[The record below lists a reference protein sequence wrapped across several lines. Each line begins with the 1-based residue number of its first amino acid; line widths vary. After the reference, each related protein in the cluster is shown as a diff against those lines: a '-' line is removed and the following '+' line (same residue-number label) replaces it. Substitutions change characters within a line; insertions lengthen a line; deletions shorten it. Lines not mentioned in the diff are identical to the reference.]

1 MNCQKGFIKNALQ
14 SERKDN
20 IMKKKIVSA
29 VITTAMLLSSMS
41 VGTVWAEAQDTA
53 PIEVEN
59 GTAEAVVG
67 EDNEGNVIADED
79 VMLNADE
86 DVILNADEP
95 VMLNEDEAA
104 GGTVTLAGAEQ
115 DNKAVYSDANNEK
128 LNLTTNT
135 TYTVNFSDGNGGNT
149 ALTVGN
155 KIKIRFKMNWDSFR
169 NSKAKIY
176 PVFTDGE
183 GNVIT
188 DNLCGLSL
196 LKNVLTFVGD
206 VTHRNNPNED
216 CIVEFTIDKKTMKY
230 SVVINDTDTVI
241 ANRALENSPASLG
254 GLESITMT
262 GTGSGNTYV
271 DDIRVTLLGI
281 NDDPELVYSYDF
293 ENDTVGKAPVE
304 SDVLTL
310 KLNNSSLSKDKYF
323 PVVEKE
329 DINGNMSKMLHWV
342 HNAAETYTDNNKV
355 TFKLGNVEAEY
366 LEYTCDVMIKSE
378 NHTGPSFGARD
389 YCYDENG
396 NIKEWGNWG
405 LPACTFGR
413 YNQNWYTKTWDAK
426 TPQFTAAADKW
437 VRLRYIVNTTKNT
450 MTVYYND
457 TPLNE
462 AVDVAPDRGG
472 QEKNR
477 DIDGWVNFQIYGGRD
492 VKTDFD
498 FYFDNFNVYE
508 RKALNFTAQQGNTDV
523 KTTGAELAFV
533 SNREFTTM
541 SDPIVL
547 DSEGKALSQNDYS
560 VTKSN
565 NGFTVK
571 FNNGALKKKSK
582 YTIKVASAEDSKKIG
597 LPDAYLY
604 EFVTEPLAFDA
615 TYKVTESGNEVT
627 SLTGLG
633 GKTLNI
639 NSINRNYE
647 VDGNASFVSAAV
659 LSDSKGE
666 IKQIIELDSGSLAKG
681 TKSEKDNT
689 LTLPNE
695 DLTGYML
702 KILTWDSVE
711 NGNVL
716 FDTVDIQ
723 GKATQVDV
731 N

>member
-1 MNCQKGFIKNALQ
+1 MNCQKGFIKNTLQ
-14 SERKDN
+14 IERKDN

-29 VITTAMLLSSMS
+29 VITTAMLLSSM
-41 VGTVWAEAQDTA
+41 QL
-53 PIEVEN
+53 
-59 GTAEAVVG
+59 GTAWAATLSTRTLDFESSAADSG
-67 EDNEGNVIADED
+67 FIANYTEDNLYDVEGN
-79 VMLNADE
+79 
-86 DVILNADEP
+86 
-95 VMLNEDEAA
+95 
-104 GGTVTLAGAEQ
+104 
-115 DNKAVYSDANNEK
+115 KS
-128 LNLTTNT
+128 LNLVSGTDVKIEFADDNGAK
-135 TYTVNFSDGNGGNT
+135 TVLSDG
-149 ALTVGN
+149 
-155 KIKIRFKMNWDSFR
+155 KEISIKFDIKFESSISSAAEIIPN
-169 NSKAKIY
+169 
-176 PVFTDGE
+176 FTDSE
-183 GNVIT
+183 GNAIESE
-188 DNLCGLSL
+188 LCGLVVKGGKL
-196 LKNVLTFVGD
+196 I
-206 VTHRNNPNED
+206 VTGHAAAEERYSGSAKEPYT
-216 CIVEFTIDKKTMKY
+216 VEYVIDKEAKTYKVLVNSEEQFSGELNNSPSSVGGLDSIGLTGTKSKY
-230 SVVINDTDTVI
+230 VLVDNITVELSDGEETPVEPEEPPVNPEEPPVEPDTD
-241 ANRALENSPASLG
+241 S
-254 GLESITMT
+254 
-262 GTGSGNTYV
+262 
-271 DDIRVTLLGI
+271 
-281 NDDPELVYSYDF
+281 ELVFSYDF
-293 ENDTVGKAPVE
+293 ENDTVGKAPGE
-304 SDVLTL
+304 SDVLEL
-310 KLNNSSLSKDKYF
+310 RYYNSSLSKDEYF

-329 DINGNMSKMLHWV
+329 DINGNMSKMLHWD
-342 HNAAETYTDNNKV
+342 HNADVTYTDNNRI
-355 TFKLGNVEAEY
+355 TFSLGNVEAEY

-378 NHTGPSFGARD
+378 NHTGPTFGARD

-396 NIKEWGNWG
+396 NIKEWGDWG
-405 LPACTFGR
+405 LPACTFAR
-413 YNQNWYTKTWDAK
+413 YNQNWYTKTWDGKA
-426 TPQFTAAADKW
+426 PQFTAAADKW

-457 TPLNE
+457 TPLKE

-472 QEKNR
+472 QDKNR

-498 FYFDNFNVYE
+498 FYFDNFNVYA

-627 SLTGLG
+627 SLTGLD

-702 KILTWDSVE
+702 KILTWDSVA

-723 GKATQVDV
+723 GKATQVEDTQGDV

>member
-1 MNCQKGFIKNALQ
+1 MNCQKGFIKNTLQ
-14 SERKDN
+14 IERKDN

-29 VITTAMLLSSMS
+29 VITTAMLLSSM
-41 VGTVWAEAQDTA
+41 QL
-53 PIEVEN
+53 
-59 GTAEAVVG
+59 GTAWAATLSTRTLDFESSAADSG
-67 EDNEGNVIADED
+67 FIANYTEDNLYDVEGN
-79 VMLNADE
+79 
-86 DVILNADEP
+86 
-95 VMLNEDEAA
+95 
-104 GGTVTLAGAEQ
+104 
-115 DNKAVYSDANNEK
+115 KS
-128 LNLTTNT
+128 LNLVSGTDVKIEFADDNGAK
-135 TYTVNFSDGNGGNT
+135 TVLSDG
-149 ALTVGN
+149 
-155 KIKIRFKMNWDSFR
+155 KEISIKFDIKFESSISSAAEIIPN
-169 NSKAKIY
+169 
-176 PVFTDGE
+176 FTDSE
-183 GNVIT
+183 GNAIESE
-188 DNLCGLSL
+188 LCGLVVKGGKL
-196 LKNVLTFVGD
+196 I
-206 VTHRNNPNED
+206 VTGHAAAEERYSGSAKEPYT
-216 CIVEFTIDKKTMKY
+216 VEYVIDKEAKTYKVLVNSEEQFSGELNNSPSSVGGLDSIGLTGTKSKY
-230 SVVINDTDTVI
+230 VLVDNITVELSDGEETPVEPEEPPVNPEEPPVEPDTD
-241 ANRALENSPASLG
+241 S
-254 GLESITMT
+254 
-262 GTGSGNTYV
+262 
-271 DDIRVTLLGI
+271 
-281 NDDPELVYSYDF
+281 ELVFSYDF
-293 ENDTVGKAPVE
+293 ENDTVGKAPGE
-304 SDVLTL
+304 SDVLEL
-310 KLNNSSLSKDKYF
+310 RYYNSSLSKDEYF

-329 DINGNMSKMLHWV
+329 DINGNMSKMLHWD
-342 HNAAETYTDNNKV
+342 HNADVTYTDNNRI
-355 TFKLGNVEAEY
+355 TFSLGNVEAEY

-378 NHTGPSFGARD
+378 NHTGPTFGARD

-396 NIKEWGNWG
+396 NKTEWGNWG
-405 LPACTFGR
+405 LPACTFAR
-413 YNQNWYTKTWDAK
+413 YNQNWYTKTWDGKA
-426 TPQFTAAADKW
+426 PQFTAAADKW

-457 TPLNE
+457 TPLNG

-472 QEKNR
+472 QDKNR

-498 FYFDNFNVYE
+498 FYFDNFNVYA

-681 TKSEKDNT
+681 TKSEQDNT

-702 KILTWDSVE
+702 KILTWDSVA

-723 GKATQVDV
+723 GKATQVEDTQGDV

>member
-1 MNCQKGFIKNALQ
+1 MNCQKGFIKNTLQ
-14 SERKDN
+14 IERKDN

-29 VITTAMLLSSMS
+29 VITTAMLLSSM
-41 VGTVWAEAQDTA
+41 QL
-53 PIEVEN
+53 
-59 GTAEAVVG
+59 GTAWAATLSTRTLDFESSAADSG
-67 EDNEGNVIADED
+67 FIANYTEDNLYDVEGN
-79 VMLNADE
+79 
-86 DVILNADEP
+86 
-95 VMLNEDEAA
+95 
-104 GGTVTLAGAEQ
+104 
-115 DNKAVYSDANNEK
+115 KS
-128 LNLTTNT
+128 LNLVSGTDVKIEFADDNGAK
-135 TYTVNFSDGNGGNT
+135 TVLSDG
-149 ALTVGN
+149 
-155 KIKIRFKMNWDSFR
+155 KEISIKFDIKFESSISSAAEIIPN
-169 NSKAKIY
+169 
-176 PVFTDGE
+176 FTDSE
-183 GNVIT
+183 GNAIESE
-188 DNLCGLSL
+188 LCGLVVKGGKL
-196 LKNVLTFVGD
+196 I
-206 VTHRNNPNED
+206 VTGHAAAEERYSGSAKEPYT
-216 CIVEFTIDKKTMKY
+216 VEYVIDKEAKTYKVLVNSEEQFSGELNNSPSSVGGLDSIGLTGTKSKY
-230 SVVINDTDTVI
+230 VLVDNITVELSDGEETPVEPEEPPVNPEEPPVEPDTD
-241 ANRALENSPASLG
+241 S
-254 GLESITMT
+254 
-262 GTGSGNTYV
+262 
-271 DDIRVTLLGI
+271 
-281 NDDPELVYSYDF
+281 ELVFSYDF
-293 ENDTVGKAPVE
+293 ENDTVGKAPGE
-304 SDVLTL
+304 SDVLEL
-310 KLNNSSLSKDKYF
+310 RYYNSSLSKDEYF

-329 DINGNMSKMLHWV
+329 DINGNMSKMLHWD
-342 HNAAETYTDNNKV
+342 HNADVTYTDNNRI
-355 TFKLGNVEAEY
+355 TFSLGNVEAEY

-378 NHTGPSFGARD
+378 NHTGPTFGARD

-405 LPACTFGR
+405 LPACTFAR
-413 YNQNWYTKTWDAK
+413 YNQNWYTKTWDGKA
-426 TPQFTAAADKW
+426 PQFTAAADKW

-457 TPLNE
+457 TPLKE

-472 QEKNR
+472 QDKNR

-498 FYFDNFNVYE
+498 FYFDNFNVYA

-627 SLTGLG
+627 SLTGLD

-647 VDGNASFVSAAV
+647 VDGNVSFVSAAV

-702 KILTWDSVE
+702 KILTWDSVA

-723 GKATQVDV
+723 GKATQVEDTQGDV

>member
-1 MNCQKGFIKNALQ
+1 MNCQKGFIKNTLQ
-14 SERKDN
+14 IERKDN

-29 VITTAMLLSSMS
+29 VITTAMLLSSM
-41 VGTVWAEAQDTA
+41 QL
-53 PIEVEN
+53 
-59 GTAEAVVG
+59 GTAWAATLSTRTLDFESSAADSG
-67 EDNEGNVIADED
+67 FIANYTEDNLYDVEGN
-79 VMLNADE
+79 
-86 DVILNADEP
+86 
-95 VMLNEDEAA
+95 
-104 GGTVTLAGAEQ
+104 
-115 DNKAVYSDANNEK
+115 KS
-128 LNLTTNT
+128 LNLVSGTDVKIEFADDNGAK
-135 TYTVNFSDGNGGNT
+135 TVLSDG
-149 ALTVGN
+149 
-155 KIKIRFKMNWDSFR
+155 KEISIKFDIKFESSISSAAEIIPN
-169 NSKAKIY
+169 
-176 PVFTDGE
+176 FTDSE
-183 GNVIT
+183 GNAIESE
-188 DNLCGLSL
+188 LCGLVVKGGKL
-196 LKNVLTFVGD
+196 I
-206 VTHRNNPNED
+206 VTGHAAAEERYSGSAKEPYT
-216 CIVEFTIDKKTMKY
+216 VEYVIDKEAKTYKVLVNSEEQFSGELNNSPSSVGGLDSIGLTGTKSKY
-230 SVVINDTDTVI
+230 VLVDNITVELSDGEETPVEPEEPPVNPEEPPVEPDTD
-241 ANRALENSPASLG
+241 S
-254 GLESITMT
+254 
-262 GTGSGNTYV
+262 
-271 DDIRVTLLGI
+271 
-281 NDDPELVYSYDF
+281 ELVFSYDF
-293 ENDTVGKAPVE
+293 ENDTVGKAPGE
-304 SDVLTL
+304 SDVLEL
-310 KLNNSSLSKDKYF
+310 RYYNSSLSKDEYF

-329 DINGNMSKMLHWV
+329 DINGNMSKMLHWD
-342 HNAAETYTDNNKV
+342 HNADVTYTDNNRI
-355 TFKLGNVEAEY
+355 TFSLGNVEAEY

-378 NHTGPSFGARD
+378 NHTGPTFGARD

-396 NIKEWGNWG
+396 NKTEWGNWG
-405 LPACTFGR
+405 LPACTFAR
-413 YNQNWYTKTWDAK
+413 YNQNWYTKTWDGKA
-426 TPQFTAAADKW
+426 PQFTAAADKW

-498 FYFDNFNVYE
+498 FYFDNFNVYA

-541 SDPIVL
+541 SDPVVL

-702 KILTWDSVE
+702 KILTWDSVA

-723 GKATQVDV
+723 GKATQVEDTQGDV

>member
-1 MNCQKGFIKNALQ
+1 MNCQKGFIKNTLQ
-14 SERKDN
+14 IERKDN

-29 VITTAMLLSSMS
+29 VITTAMLLSSM
-41 VGTVWAEAQDTA
+41 QL
-53 PIEVEN
+53 
-59 GTAEAVVG
+59 GTAWAATLSTRTLDFESSAADSG
-67 EDNEGNVIADED
+67 FIANYTEDNLYDVEGN
-79 VMLNADE
+79 
-86 DVILNADEP
+86 
-95 VMLNEDEAA
+95 
-104 GGTVTLAGAEQ
+104 
-115 DNKAVYSDANNEK
+115 KS
-128 LNLTTNT
+128 LNLVSGTDVKIEFADDNGAK
-135 TYTVNFSDGNGGNT
+135 TVLSDG
-149 ALTVGN
+149 
-155 KIKIRFKMNWDSFR
+155 KEISIKFDIKFESSISSAAEIIPN
-169 NSKAKIY
+169 
-176 PVFTDGE
+176 FTDSE
-183 GNVIT
+183 GNAIESE
-188 DNLCGLSL
+188 LCGLVVKGGKL
-196 LKNVLTFVGD
+196 I
-206 VTHRNNPNED
+206 VTGHAAAEERYSGSAKEPYT
-216 CIVEFTIDKKTMKY
+216 VEYVIDKEAKTYKVLVNSEEQFSGELNNSPSSVGGLDSIGLTGTKSKY
-230 SVVINDTDTVI
+230 VLVDNITVELSDGEETPVEPEEPPVNPEEPPVEPDTD
-241 ANRALENSPASLG
+241 S
-254 GLESITMT
+254 
-262 GTGSGNTYV
+262 
-271 DDIRVTLLGI
+271 
-281 NDDPELVYSYDF
+281 ELVFSYDF
-293 ENDTVGKAPVE
+293 ENDTVGKAPGE
-304 SDVLTL
+304 SDVLEL
-310 KLNNSSLSKDKYF
+310 RYYNSSLSKDEYF

-329 DINGNMSKMLHWV
+329 DINGNMSKMLHWD
-342 HNAAETYTDNNKV
+342 HNADVTYTDNNRI
-355 TFKLGNVEAEY
+355 TFSLGNVEAEY

-378 NHTGPSFGARD
+378 NHTGPTFGARD

-396 NIKEWGNWG
+396 NIKEWGDWG
-405 LPACTFGR
+405 LPACTFAR
-413 YNQNWYTKTWDAK
+413 YNQNWYTKTWDGKA
-426 TPQFTAAADKW
+426 PQFTAAADKW

-457 TPLNE
+457 TPLKE

-472 QEKNR
+472 QDKNR

-498 FYFDNFNVYE
+498 FYFDNFNVYA

-597 LPDAYLY
+597 LPDGYLY
-604 EFVTEPLAFDA
+604 EFVTDPLAFDA

-681 TKSEKDNT
+681 TKSEKDKT

-702 KILTWDSVE
+702 KILTWDSVA

-723 GKATQVDV
+723 GKATQVEDTQGDV

>member
-1 MNCQKGFIKNALQ
+1 MNCQKGFIKNTLQ
-14 SERKDN
+14 IERKDN

-29 VITTAMLLSSMS
+29 VITTAMLLSSM
-41 VGTVWAEAQDTA
+41 QL
-53 PIEVEN
+53 
-59 GTAEAVVG
+59 GTAWAATLSTRTLDFESSAADSG
-67 EDNEGNVIADED
+67 FIANYTEDNLYDVEGN
-79 VMLNADE
+79 
-86 DVILNADEP
+86 
-95 VMLNEDEAA
+95 
-104 GGTVTLAGAEQ
+104 
-115 DNKAVYSDANNEK
+115 KS
-128 LNLTTNT
+128 LNLVSGTDVKIEFADDNGAK
-135 TYTVNFSDGNGGNT
+135 TVLSDG
-149 ALTVGN
+149 
-155 KIKIRFKMNWDSFR
+155 KEISIKFDIKFESSISSAAEIIPN
-169 NSKAKIY
+169 
-176 PVFTDGE
+176 FTDSE
-183 GNVIT
+183 GNAIESE
-188 DNLCGLSL
+188 LCGLVVKGGKL
-196 LKNVLTFVGD
+196 I
-206 VTHRNNPNED
+206 VTGHAAAEERYSGSAKEPYT
-216 CIVEFTIDKKTMKY
+216 VEYVIDKEAKTYKVLVN
-230 SVVINDTDTVI
+230 SEEQFSGELN
-241 ANRALENSPASLG
+241 NSPSSVG
-254 GLESITMT
+254 GLDSIGLT
-262 GTGSGNTYV
+262 GTKSKYV
-271 DDIRVTLLGI
+271 LVDNITVELSDGEETPVEPEEPPVNPEEPPVEPDTAS
-281 NDDPELVYSYDF
+281 ELVFSYDF
-293 ENDTVGKAPVE
+293 ENDTVGKAPGE
-304 SDVLTL
+304 SDVLEL
-310 KLNNSSLSKDKYF
+310 RYYNSSLSKDEYF

-329 DINGNMSKMLHWV
+329 DINGNMSKMLHWD
-342 HNAAETYTDNNKV
+342 HNADVTYTDNNRI
-355 TFKLGNVEAEY
+355 TFSLGNVEAEY

-378 NHTGPSFGARD
+378 NHTGPTFGARD

-396 NIKEWGNWG
+396 NKTEWGNWG

-413 YNQNWYTKTWDAK
+413 YNQNWYTKTWDGKA
-426 TPQFTAAADKW
+426 PQFTAAADKW

-457 TPLNE
+457 TPLKE

-472 QEKNR
+472 QDKNR

-498 FYFDNFNVYE
+498 FYFDNFNVYA

-627 SLTGLG
+627 SLTGLD

-639 NSINRNYE
+639 NSINGNYE
-647 VDGNASFVSAAV
+647 VDGNVSFVSAAV

-702 KILTWDSVE
+702 KILTWDSVA

-723 GKATQVDV
+723 GKATQVEDTQGDV

>member
-1 MNCQKGFIKNALQ
+1 MNCQKGFIKNTLQ
-14 SERKDN
+14 IERKDN

-29 VITTAMLLSSMS
+29 VITTAMLLSSM
-41 VGTVWAEAQDTA
+41 QL
-53 PIEVEN
+53 
-59 GTAEAVVG
+59 GTAWAATLSTRTLDFESSAADSG
-67 EDNEGNVIADED
+67 FIANYTEDNLYDVEGN
-79 VMLNADE
+79 
-86 DVILNADEP
+86 
-95 VMLNEDEAA
+95 
-104 GGTVTLAGAEQ
+104 
-115 DNKAVYSDANNEK
+115 KS
-128 LNLTTNT
+128 LNLVSGTDVKIEFADDNGAK
-135 TYTVNFSDGNGGNT
+135 TVLSDG
-149 ALTVGN
+149 
-155 KIKIRFKMNWDSFR
+155 KEISIKFDIKFESSISSAAEIIPN
-169 NSKAKIY
+169 
-176 PVFTDGE
+176 FTDSE
-183 GNVIT
+183 GNAIESE
-188 DNLCGLSL
+188 LCGLVVKGGKL
-196 LKNVLTFVGD
+196 I
-206 VTHRNNPNED
+206 VTGHAAAEERYSGSAKDPYT
-216 CIVEFTIDKKTMKY
+216 VEYVIDKEAKTYKVLVNSEEQFSGELNNSPSSVGGLDSIGLTGTKSKY
-230 SVVINDTDTVI
+230 VLVDNITVELSDGEETPVEPEEPPVNPEEPPVEPDTD
-241 ANRALENSPASLG
+241 S
-254 GLESITMT
+254 
-262 GTGSGNTYV
+262 
-271 DDIRVTLLGI
+271 
-281 NDDPELVYSYDF
+281 ELVFSYDF
-293 ENDTVGKAPVE
+293 ENDTVGKAPGE
-304 SDVLTL
+304 SDVLEL
-310 KLNNSSLSKDKYF
+310 RYYNSSLSKDEYF

-329 DINGNMSKMLHWV
+329 DINGNMSKMLHWD
-342 HNAAETYTDNNKV
+342 HNADVTYTDNNRI
-355 TFKLGNVEAEY
+355 TFSLGNVEAEY

-378 NHTGPSFGARD
+378 NHTGPTFGARD

-405 LPACTFGR
+405 LPSCTFGR
-413 YNQNWYTKTWDAK
+413 YTQNWYTKTWDGKA
-426 TPQFTAAADKW
+426 PQFTAAADKW

-498 FYFDNFNVYE
+498 FYFDNFNVYA
-508 RKALNFTAQQGNTDV
+508 RKALEFTAQQGNTDV

-702 KILTWDSVE
+702 KILTWDSVA

-723 GKATQVDV
+723 GKATQVEDTQGDV

>member
-1 MNCQKGFIKNALQ
+1 MNCQKGFIKNTLQ
-14 SERKDN
+14 IERKDN

-29 VITTAMLLSSMS
+29 VITTAMLLSSM
-41 VGTVWAEAQDTA
+41 QL
-53 PIEVEN
+53 
-59 GTAEAVVG
+59 GTAWAATLSTRTLDFESSAADSG
-67 EDNEGNVIADED
+67 FIANYTEDNLYDVEGN
-79 VMLNADE
+79 
-86 DVILNADEP
+86 
-95 VMLNEDEAA
+95 
-104 GGTVTLAGAEQ
+104 
-115 DNKAVYSDANNEK
+115 KS
-128 LNLTTNT
+128 LNLVSGTDVKIEFADDNGAK
-135 TYTVNFSDGNGGNT
+135 TVLSDG
-149 ALTVGN
+149 
-155 KIKIRFKMNWDSFR
+155 KEISIKFDIKFESSISSAAEIIPN
-169 NSKAKIY
+169 
-176 PVFTDGE
+176 FTDSE
-183 GNVIT
+183 GNAIESE
-188 DNLCGLSL
+188 LCGLVVKGGKL
-196 LKNVLTFVGD
+196 I
-206 VTHRNNPNED
+206 VTGHAAAEERYSGSAKEPYT
-216 CIVEFTIDKKTMKY
+216 VEYVIDKEAKTYKVLVNSEEQFSGELNNSPSSVGGLDSIGLTGTKSKY
-230 SVVINDTDTVI
+230 VLVDNITVELSDGEETPVEPEEPPVNPEEPPVEPDTD
-241 ANRALENSPASLG
+241 S
-254 GLESITMT
+254 
-262 GTGSGNTYV
+262 
-271 DDIRVTLLGI
+271 
-281 NDDPELVYSYDF
+281 ELVFSYDF
-293 ENDTVGKAPVE
+293 ENDTVGKAPGE
-304 SDVLTL
+304 SDVLEL
-310 KLNNSSLSKDKYF
+310 RYYNSSLSKDEYF

-329 DINGNMSKMLHWV
+329 DINGNMSKMLHWD
-342 HNAAETYTDNNKV
+342 HNADVTYTDNNRI
-355 TFKLGNVEAEY
+355 TFSLGNVEAEY

-378 NHTGPSFGARD
+378 NHTGPTFGARD

-396 NIKEWGNWG
+396 NKTEWGNWG
-405 LPACTFGR
+405 LPACTFAR
-413 YNQNWYTKTWDAK
+413 YNQNWYTKTWEGK
-426 TPQFTAAADKW
+426 TPQFDAPADKW

-457 TPLNE
+457 TPLKE

-472 QEKNR
+472 QDKNR

-498 FYFDNFNVYE
+498 FYFDNFNVYA

-597 LPDAYLY
+597 LPDGYLY

-627 SLTGLG
+627 SLTGLD

-647 VDGNASFVSAAV
+647 VDGNVSFVSAAV

-702 KILTWDSVE
+702 KILTWDSVA

-723 GKATQVDV
+723 GKATQVEDTQGDV

>member
-1 MNCQKGFIKNALQ
+1 
-14 SERKDN
+14 
-20 IMKKKIVSA
+20 MKKKIVSA
-29 VITTAMLLSSMS
+29 VITTAMLLSSMQL
-41 VGTVWAEAQDTA
+41 GTAWAETLSTRTLDFESSAADSGFIANYT
-53 PIEVEN
+53 
-59 GTAEAVVG
+59 
-67 EDNEGNVIADED
+67 EDKLYDDEGN
-79 VMLNADE
+79 
-86 DVILNADEP
+86 
-95 VMLNEDEAA
+95 
-104 GGTVTLAGAEQ
+104 
-115 DNKAVYSDANNEK
+115 KS
-128 LNLTTNT
+128 LNLVSGTDVKIEFADDNGAK
-135 TYTVNFSDGNGGNT
+135 TVLSDG
-149 ALTVGN
+149 
-155 KIKIRFKMNWDSFR
+155 KEISIKFDIKFESSISSAAEIIPK
-169 NSKAKIY
+169 
-176 PVFTDGE
+176 FTDSE
-183 GNVIT
+183 GNAIEGE
-188 DNLCGLSL
+188 LCGLVVKGGKL
-196 LKNVLTFVGD
+196 I
-206 VTHRNNPNED
+206 VTGNAAEELRYSGSAKIPYT
-216 CIVEFTIDKKTMKY
+216 VEYVIDKEAKTYKVLVN
-230 SVVINDTDTVI
+230 SEEQFSGELN
-241 ANRALENSPASLG
+241 NSPSSVG
-254 GLESITMT
+254 GLDSIGLT
-262 GTGSGNTYV
+262 GTKSKYV
-271 DDIRVTLLGI
+271 LVDNITVELSDGEETPVEPEEPPVDPEEPPVEPDT
-281 NDDPELVYSYDF
+281 DPELVFSYDF
-293 ENDTVGKAPVE
+293 ENDEVGKAPGE

-310 KLNNSSLSKDKYF
+310 RLNNSSLSKDEYF

-329 DINGNMSKMLHWV
+329 DINGNMSKMLHWD
-342 HNAAETYTDNNKV
+342 HNADVTYTDNNRI
-355 TFKLGNVEAEY
+355 TFNLGNVEAEY

-378 NHTGPSFGARD
+378 NHTGPTFGARD

-405 LPACTFGR
+405 LPACTFAR
-413 YNQNWYTKTWDAK
+413 YTQNWYTKTWDGKA
-426 TPQFTAAADKW
+426 PQFTAAADKW

-498 FYFDNFNVYE
+498 FYFDNFNVYA
-508 RKALNFTAQQGNTDV
+508 RKALKFTEQQDYTDI
-523 KTTGAELAFV
+523 KTTGAELTFK

-547 DSEGKALSQNDYS
+547 DSEGKALSQKDYS

-571 FNNGALKKKSK
+571 FNNGALKKKTK

-627 SLTGLG
+627 SLTGLD

>member
-1 MNCQKGFIKNALQ
+1 MNCQKGFIKNTLQ
-14 SERKDN
+14 IERKDN

-29 VITTAMLLSSMS
+29 VITTAMLLSSM
-41 VGTVWAEAQDTA
+41 QL
-53 PIEVEN
+53 
-59 GTAEAVVG
+59 GTAWAATLSTRTLDFESSAADSG
-67 EDNEGNVIADED
+67 FIANYTEDNLYDVEGN
-79 VMLNADE
+79 
-86 DVILNADEP
+86 
-95 VMLNEDEAA
+95 
-104 GGTVTLAGAEQ
+104 
-115 DNKAVYSDANNEK
+115 KS
-128 LNLTTNT
+128 LNLVSGTDVKIEFADDNGAK
-135 TYTVNFSDGNGGNT
+135 TVLSDG
-149 ALTVGN
+149 
-155 KIKIRFKMNWDSFR
+155 KEISIKFDIKFESSISSAAEIIPN
-169 NSKAKIY
+169 
-176 PVFTDGE
+176 FTDSE
-183 GNVIT
+183 GNAIESE
-188 DNLCGLSL
+188 LCGLVVKGGKL
-196 LKNVLTFVGD
+196 I
-206 VTHRNNPNED
+206 VTGHAAAEERYSGSAKEPYT
-216 CIVEFTIDKKTMKY
+216 VEYVIDKEAKTYKVLVNSEEQFSGELNNSPSSVGGLDSIGLTGTKSKY
-230 SVVINDTDTVI
+230 VLVDNITVELSDGEETPVEPEEPPVNPEEPPVEPDTD
-241 ANRALENSPASLG
+241 S
-254 GLESITMT
+254 
-262 GTGSGNTYV
+262 
-271 DDIRVTLLGI
+271 
-281 NDDPELVYSYDF
+281 ELVFSYDF
-293 ENDTVGKAPVE
+293 ENDTVGKAPGE
-304 SDVLTL
+304 SDVLEL
-310 KLNNSSLSKDKYF
+310 RYYNSSLSKDEYF

-329 DINGNMSKMLHWV
+329 DINGNMSKMLHWD
-342 HNAAETYTDNNKV
+342 HNADVTYTDNNRI
-355 TFKLGNVEAEY
+355 TFSLGNVEAEY

-378 NHTGPSFGARD
+378 NHTGPTFGARD

-396 NIKEWGNWG
+396 NKTEWGNWG
-405 LPACTFGR
+405 LPACTFAR
-413 YNQNWYTKTWDAK
+413 YNQNWYTKTWDGKA
-426 TPQFTAAADKW
+426 PQFTAAADKW

-457 TPLNE
+457 TPLKE

-472 QEKNR
+472 QDKNR
-477 DIDGWVNFQIYGGRD
+477 DIDGWVNIQIYGGRD

-498 FYFDNFNVYE
+498 FYFDNFNVYA

-597 LPDAYLY
+597 LPDGYLY

-627 SLTGLG
+627 SLTGLD

-681 TKSEKDNT
+681 TKCEKDNT

-702 KILTWDSVE
+702 KILTWDSVA

-723 GKATQVDV
+723 GKATQVEDTQGDV